1 MTPSETSSENKYLF
15 HTDPLY
21 VSNTLDTV
29 TIMIVITPLGII
41 LGNYKFLIPFNVISE
56 EFNKNKATILEFTT
70 KIVSRIA
77 KIEQFVR

>member
-1 MTPSETSSENKYLF
+1 
-15 HTDPLY
+15 
-21 VSNTLDTV
+21 
-29 TIMIVITPLGII
+29 MIVITPLGII
-41 LGNYKFLIPFNVISE
+41 LGNYKFLIPFNVISG

>member
-1 MTPSETSSENKYLF
+1 MELNLSVPIVKNLRCYSYLF
-15 HTDPLY
+15 HADPLY

-29 TIMIVITPLGII
+29 TIMIVMTPLGII

-70 KIVSRIA
+70 KI
-77 KIEQFVR
+77 

>member
-1 MTPSETSSENKYLF
+1 
-15 HTDPLY
+15 
-21 VSNTLDTV
+21 
-29 TIMIVITPLGII
+29 MIVITPLGII

-56 EFNKNKATILEFTT
+56 EFNKNKATSLEFTT

>member
-1 MTPSETSSENKYLF
+1 MYSGKIAVPPGGGGIVLLF

-56 EFNKNKATILEFTT
+56 EFNKNTATILEFTT
-70 KIVSRIA
+70 C
-77 KIEQFVR
+77 FPHC